1 MTIEKIQCVADCVRY
16 HAERQPDKVATMFDD
31 RITTYADLD
40 TFSSRVANGLIAEGI
55 KPQDRVAYLGKNS
68 DLYAQLQMGI
78 SKAGAVVTPVNW
90 RLAAPEVKGILN
102 HSDARILFLGDEFV
116 GMINKIKGELQS
128 IEKIIV
134 MEEATA
140 DYQDYASWRDAQSD
154 TDPMVPI
161 SGEDICFQ
169 LYTSGTTG
177 TPKGVMLKTE
187 GVFAGFEGIPGVFP
201 EEFKGTWREP
211 NEGEVSLLVAPNF
224 HLSGNG
230 NSYLTLR
237 EGGTLLIHPD
247 FDIERILSDIEKYK
261 ISRGFMVPAMMK
273 FVIDRIKKGA
283 ADLSS
288 LRVITYGASPIPP
301 ELMKEVVDL
310 IGCGF
315 VQMYG
320 MTEIGTS
327 CTFLEPEDHLDF
339 ESPRLKSCGKAG
351 DIFDIKICDPSTGA
365 DLATGE
371 IGEVV
376 IRTPTLMAGYYKNPE
391 ATEKVIKD
399 GWYYS
404 GDAGYLDEDGFL
416 YIVDRLKDMVVSGGE
431 NIYCAEVESALAEHP
446 AVAEAAVIGV
456 PSEKWGEEVKAL
468 VRLEPNQSVSEVDLI
483 TFTRELLAGYKVPK
497 SIEFREELPRNPS
510 GKLLKNVL
518 REPYWKD
525 HERRVG

>member
-1 MTIEKIQCVADCVRY
+1 
-16 HAERQPDKVATMFDD
+16 
-31 RITTYADLD
+31 
-40 TFSSRVANGLIAEGI
+40 
-55 KPQDRVAYLGKNS
+55 
-68 DLYAQLQMGI
+68 MGV
-78 SKAGAVVTPVNW
+78 SKANAVVNPVNW

-102 HSDARILFLGDEFV
+102 HSDAKILFLGDEFV
-116 GMINKIKGELQS
+116 GLINKIKSELKH
-128 IEKIIV
+128 IEKVIV
-134 MEEATA
+134 LESPTE
-140 DYQDYASWRDAQSD
+140 DYPDFQSWRDGFPA

-161 SGEDICFQ
+161 KGDDICFQ

-187 GVFAGFEGIPGVFP
+187 GIFAGFEGIPGIVP

-211 NEGEVSLLVAPNF
+211 NEGEVSLLVAPIF

-230 NSYLTLR
+230 NSYLTIR
-237 EGGTLLIHPD
+237 DGGTLLIHPE
-247 FDIERILSDIEKYK
+247 FDIERILSDIEKYR

-273 FVIDRIKKGA
+273 FVIDRIKQGK

-288 LRVITYGASPIPP
+288 LRVVTYGASPIPP
-301 ELMKEVVDL
+301 ELMKEVVEL

-351 DIFDIKICDPSTGA
+351 DIFEIKICDPATGK
-365 DLATGE
+365 DLAQGDV
-371 IGEVV
+371 GEVV

-391 ATEKVIKD
+391 ATENVVKD
-399 GWYYS
+399 GWYHS
-404 GDAGYLDEDGFL
+404 GDAGYLDEEGYL
-416 YIVDRLKDMVVSGGE
+416 YIVDRLKDMIVSGGE
-431 NIYCAEVESALAEHP
+431 NIYCAEVESALAEHD

-468 VRLEPNQSVSEVDLI
+468 VRLEPGKDVSEVDLI

-510 GKLLKNVL
+510 GKLLKNVM

-525 HERRVG
+525 QERQVG